1 MEEKV
6 DILSKKRPT
15 VNELKTEVIR
25 LRKELDKSENGLNH
39 YKSMFDSN
47 CEDNKK
53 LRQAVTNLK
62 TSNKQLF
69 SNNRELKDRIT
80 CIKDSNETLALKY
93 DKLNKLYLELKAKK
107 QYNTTGFVIASI
119 VALAAISV
127 VILRL
132 V

>member
-62 TSNKQLF
+62 NSNKQLF

-119 VALAAISV
+119 VALAAITV

>member
-15 VNELKTEVIR
+15 VNELKTEIIR

-47 CEDNKK
+47 CEDDKK

-62 TSNKQLF
+62 TSNEQLF
-69 SNNRELKDRIT
+69 SNNRELKDRTT
-80 CIKDSNETLALKY
+80 CTKDSNETLALKY

-119 VALAAISV
+119 VALAAITV
-127 VILRL
+127 IILRL

>member
-6 DILSKKRPT
+6 DIFSKKRPT

-62 TSNKQLF
+62 TYNEQLF
-69 SNNRELKDRIT
+69 SNNRKLKDRIT

-119 VALAAISV
+119 VALAAITV

>member
-6 DILSKKRPT
+6 DIFSKKRLT

-62 TSNKQLF
+62 TSNEQLF

-107 QYNTTGFVIASI
+107 QYNTTDFVIASI
-119 VALAAISV
+119 VALAAIAI

>member
-53 LRQAVTNLK
+53 LCQAVTNLK

-69 SNNRELKDRIT
+69 SNNIELKDRIT

-119 VALAAISV
+119 VALAAITI

>member
-1 MEEKV
+1 MKEKA

-119 VALAAISV
+119 VALAAITV

>member
-25 LRKELDKSENGLNH
+25 LRKELDKSEHGLNAQKALYAARDDETKH
-39 YKSMFDSN
+39 
-47 CEDNKK
+47 
-53 LRQAVTNLK
+53 LRNAVTNLK
-62 TSNKQLF
+62 ASNEQLF

-107 QYNTTGFVIASI
+107 QYNTAGFVIASFI
-119 VALAAISV
+119 ALAAITV